1 MATAGKKE
9 NDSAKALTERVRLL
23 SRELEVEAALEKV
36 RSRAMAM
43 RSSDKL
49 AEISAVMFR
58 QIQVLGI
65 DATRCGV
72 GIFDDNHDA
81 MEVWLTTAEA
91 GEKVMRVL
99 DYVNLHIHPVYE
111 NILAARKKK
120 KPYAITVLK
129 GEEVKHYY
137 DTLAAYM
144 EGAGHKALNKE
155 EAFQSF
161 FFEQGAINITTKK
174 PLSEEERAIMVRF
187 AKVFGLIYLRFV
199 DLQKAELQANEAR
212 VEAAL
217 ERVRGRSL
225 AMQKSDELPE
235 VAALLYHELRQ
246 LGAGRHLYS
255 GYAVISE
262 SEPIHHLH
270 LRVPGS
276 KIWEEYSMTV
286 DAAPLYNQIHETWKQ
301 QESFFYRAVGGTELK
316 SLSARARKSNA
327 VITKELNAFKRLA
340 DPTVLY
346 SFNFSEGY
354 LHVASDSLLNDDE
367 EALLLRL
374 AKVFELAFRR
384 FIDIRKAEAQAR
396 EAMIEAALERIR
408 ARAMAMHTSAEL
420 MDVADVLREQM
431 ALLGQPELETSALH
445 FYNEEPDHIVSWRA
459 FRLGTKTTGKI
470 SKGRMAIPKESCRLA
485 KEWVE
490 NFNKGLT
497 EYTLEISGAKQ
508 REWYK
513 ILFHLAPEVG
523 EAMIKRKST
532 AEPRYYHFS
541 TFSGGALLMVAIR
554 PPSDES
560 IYLQRRAAAVFDLAY
575 RRFLDLKQAEELER
589 EARIELALERVR
601 ARAMAMQ
608 RSDELRDLIGIV
620 MDQFHE
626 LGIPVD
632 LANFNFHSRTRD
644 WTMWLAR
651 PGLAYPSLIH
661 LPYIEHPLFDGP
673 RQAVKRG
680 DTFYSDVLTREEGL
694 SAMKHFSAHSS
705 VGDDPPEVKARIRKA
720 AGLARSIEFGTHV
733 SLTISRFDAVP
744 YSDDQNAVLRRLS
757 RVFEQAYTRFIDLQK
772 AEAQAREAQIEA
784 ALERVRAR
792 TMAMHKSEQ
801 LPETAQVLFEQFAA
815 LGELPDRIGIG
826 IFNEQLHVVEWWV
839 TDQAGSQVTH
849 KFNATMLEP
858 THAKAYAAWKQGKD
872 SLVIELTGKA
882 LKEWVR
888 FVKFEVKMPID
899 ESNIKDRRV
908 HHMAFFSAGVLLIS
922 AHEALPAATLQ
933 LLVRFATVFS
943 QTYTRFLDLQKA
955 EAQAREGQIQLA
967 MERVRARTMAM
978 QKSDELPE
986 AANLLFLQVQ
996 SLGMPA
1002 WSAGY
1007 CIWDDDKK
1015 AITLWMSSEGVMQPS
1030 FKLPLTEDPS
1040 CIHFLEAHQRGEAF
1054 YVEAIGGEELVK
1066 HYNYMKSLPV
1076 VGEVLQ
1082 SIIDAGFPLPTFQI
1096 FHCAYFSKGF
1106 LLFITYEPVPDA
1118 HDIFKRFG
1126 KVFEQT
1132 YTRFLDLQKAE
1143 VQAREAQ
1150 IEAALERVR
1159 SRTMA
1164 MHRSEELSECAE
1176 LLFSEL
1182 TKMGGSLWSSGFAI
1196 LENNDQGEGEYRTTD
1211 QFGTREEV
1219 TYIPHTW
1226 DSTMRELYEGWKQ
1239 GKTYHRIDLG
1249 GKAVKE
1255 HYDNMLALPRSG
1267 QVFQAVTDAGSEF
1280 PAWQQ
1285 MHAAYFKQGYLLVI
1299 SLTHYTNSELLVR
1312 FARVFEQTYTRFL
1325 DLQKAEA
1332 QAREAKIEAS
1342 VERVRSRTTAMHRS
1356 DELSEVSALM
1366 YRELQTLGLTSF
1378 INCGYVEIDE
1388 KAGIQNAWMTNAD
1401 GSGVGL
1407 VQLPLF
1413 GDPVFDER
1421 YEAWKRKDP
1430 LFYQSVGGK
1439 LLIKHIEF
1447 STQHYRETELD
1458 DMVRSRFADPTVFY
1472 CSNFSH
1478 GYLHIV
1484 SDSLL
1489 SPEEESLL
1497 IRFTRVFE
1505 QTYTRFLDLQ
1515 KAEAQAREAT
1525 IEAALERVRA
1535 KAMAMHNSHDLAEA
1549 AGTVLGE
1556 LKNLGINPRRFAVGL
1571 VDKASRSVQS
1581 YSFLSSVAGD
1591 TLGLT
1596 GSIVLSGN
1604 PILEK
1609 VYASWE
1615 SGEDFF
1621 TELQGEMYRTYY
1633 EAIAPALS
1641 LPPISQ
1647 AQLEQK
1653 NYGTFICVPV
1663 GYVVAWTEEPIDVAD
1678 VKILKRF
1685 ASIIDLTFRRY
1696 RELQNSEAIAKAAVQ
1711 QASLDRVR
1719 AEIASMRHADD
1730 LQRITPLMWR
1740 ELRTLGVPFFRCG
1753 VLIINEDKQK
1763 LDYYLSTPEGHPLA
1777 ALHLDFN
1784 TPIETVQNALHHW
1797 RRQKEYI
1804 AHWSKEQFV
1813 AFARSMMELGQIQ
1826 TMKSYQGGDK
1836 PPESITLQFIPF
1848 AQGMLYVGSGDALSP
1863 DQINLVHALADAFS
1877 TAYARYEDFTR
1888 LEAAKATVERAL
1900 SELRTTQNQLVQSE
1914 KMASLGEL
1922 TAGIAHEI
1930 QNPLN
1935 FVNNF
1940 SEVSKELLEEMEA
1953 ELKNGKSEDALQ
1965 LAKDIIQNLEKITF
1979 HGKRA
1984 DGIVKSMLQHSRKST
1999 GQKELTDINALC
2011 DEYLRLSY
2019 HGLRAKDK
2027 SFNAKFETDLDPA
2040 VGSLIVL
2047 PQDIGRVV
2055 LNLINNAFYAVTEK
2069 KKTNPDNFEP
2079 TVTVTTRRAGST
2091 VEIEVADNG
2100 NGIPASIKDK
2110 IFQPFFTTKPTG
2122 QGTGLGLSLSYD
2134 IITKVHGGKI
2144 AVETKENLGTTFTI
2158 HLPSS

>member
-72 GIFDDNHDA
+72 GIFDDDHDA
-81 MEVWLTTAEA
+81 MEVWLTTAAA

-144 EGAGHKALNKE
+144 AGAGHKALNKE

-199 DLQKAELQANEAR
+199 DLQKAERQANEAR
-212 VEAAL
+212 VEASL

-225 AMQKSDELPE
+225 AMRTSSELSE
-235 VAALLYHELRQ
+235 TAVMLYKELRSLGVSNFFNCGFVEVDLETGIQHGWMTRPGGKQIEGFQ
-246 LGAGRHLYS
+246 LPLTGDAVLQERFEAWQRKDPVFYQSVGGAELKRHLDFVGPNLNS
-255 GYAVISE
+255 RE
-262 SEPIHHLH
+262 
-270 LRVPGS
+270 
-276 KIWEEYSMTV
+276 V
-286 DAAPLYNQIHETWKQ
+286 DKEIT
-301 QESFFYRAVGGTELK
+301 
-316 SLSARARKSNA
+316 RK
-327 VITKELNAFKRLA
+327 LP
-340 DPTVLY
+340 DPTVFY
-346 SFNFSEGY
+346 AFNFSHGY
-354 LHVASDSLLNDDE
+354 LHIIADSLLNADE
-367 EALLLRL
+367 E
-374 AKVFELAFRR
+374 ELAARFARVFQIAYRR
-384 FIDIRKAEAQAR
+384 FLDLKVAEAQAR
-396 EAMIEAALERIR
+396 EARIEAALERIR
-408 ARAMAMHTSAEL
+408 ARAMAMHSSSEL

-431 ALLGQPELETSALH
+431 AQLGQPELETSALH
-445 FYNEEPDHIVSWRA
+445 FYNEVPDHIVSWRA
-459 FRLGTKTTGKI
+459 FRLGTKTKGKI
-470 SKGRMAIPKESCRLA
+470 SKGRMLIPNDACGLV
-485 KEWVE
+485 KEWLRK
-490 NFNKGLT
+490 FQSGAA
-497 EYTLEISGAKQ
+497 EYTVDVSGNKQ
-508 REWYK
+508 AEWYK
-513 ILFHLAPEVG
+513 ILFRLAPEVG
-523 EAMIKRKST
+523 EAMVKRGTT

-541 TFSGGALLMVAIR
+541 TFSGGALLMVAIKR
-554 PPSDES
+554 PSDES

-575 RRFLDLKQAEELER
+575 RRFLDLKQAEALER

-601 ARAMAMQ
+601 ASTMAMQ
-608 RSDELRDLIGIV
+608 QSEELQKVILVV
-620 MDQFHE
+620 MDQFQH
-626 LGIPVD
+626 LGIPTD
-632 LANFNFHSRTRD
+632 LANFNFYTKTKD
-644 WTMWLAR
+644 WSMWLAR
-651 PGLAYPSLIH
+651 PGFAYPAKIQ
-661 LPYIEHPLFDGP
+661 LPYIKHPLFDGP
-673 RQAVKRG
+673 LKG
-680 DTFYSDVLTREEGL
+680 TFHKGSVYTDVLSQKEGVT
-694 SAMKHFSAHSS
+694 AMKHIVAHPTLR
-705 VGDDPPEVKARIRKA
+705 GDQELRAKMKGAK
-720 AGLARSIEFGTHV
+720 GLARTISFG
-733 SLTISRFDAVP
+733 SRIMLTISRFDAVP
-744 YSDDQNAVLRRLS
+744 YTAEQNAILVRFTK
-757 RVFEQAYTRFIDLQK
+757 VFEQAYTRFLDLQK

-784 ALERVRAR
+784 ALERVRAK

-839 TDQAGSQVTH
+839 TDQMGSQVTH
-849 KFNATMLEP
+849 KFNATLLEP
-858 THAKAYAAWKQGKD
+858 THAKAYAAWKLGKD

-882 LKEWVR
+882 LKEWIR

-922 AHEALPAATLQ
+922 AHEALPEATLQ

-943 QTYTRFLDLQKA
+943 
-955 EAQAREGQIQLA
+955 
-967 MERVRARTMAM
+967 
-978 QKSDELPE
+978 
-986 AANLLFLQVQ
+986 
-996 SLGMPA
+996 
-1002 WSAGY
+1002 
-1007 CIWDDDKK
+1007 
-1015 AITLWMSSEGVMQPS
+1015 
-1030 FKLPLTEDPS
+1030 
-1040 CIHFLEAHQRGEAF
+1040 
-1054 YVEAIGGEELVK
+1054 
-1066 HYNYMKSLPV
+1066 
-1076 VGEVLQ
+1076 
-1082 SIIDAGFPLPTFQI
+1082 
-1096 FHCAYFSKGF
+1096 
-1106 LLFITYEPVPDA
+1106 
-1118 HDIFKRFG
+1118 
-1126 KVFEQT
+1126 
-1132 YTRFLDLQKAE
+1132 
-1143 VQAREAQ
+1143 
-1150 IEAALERVR
+1150 
-1159 SRTMA
+1159 
-1164 MHRSEELSECAE
+1164 
-1176 LLFSEL
+1176 
-1182 TKMGGSLWSSGFAI
+1182 
-1196 LENNDQGEGEYRTTD
+1196 
-1211 QFGTREEV
+1211 
-1219 TYIPHTW
+1219 
-1226 DSTMRELYEGWKQ
+1226 
-1239 GKTYHRIDLG
+1239 
-1249 GKAVKE
+1249 
-1255 HYDNMLALPRSG
+1255 
-1267 QVFQAVTDAGSEF
+1267 
-1280 PAWQQ
+1280 
-1285 MHAAYFKQGYLLVI
+1285 
-1299 SLTHYTNSELLVR
+1299 
-1312 FARVFEQTYTRFL
+1312 
-1325 DLQKAEA
+1325 
-1332 QAREAKIEAS
+1332 
-1342 VERVRSRTTAMHRS
+1342 
-1356 DELSEVSALM
+1356 
-1366 YRELQTLGLTSF
+1366 
-1378 INCGYVEIDE
+1378 
-1388 KAGIQNAWMTNAD
+1388 
-1401 GSGVGL
+1401 
-1407 VQLPLF
+1407 
-1413 GDPVFDER
+1413 
-1421 YEAWKRKDP
+1421 
-1430 LFYQSVGGK
+1430 
-1439 LLIKHIEF
+1439 
-1447 STQHYRETELD
+1447 
-1458 DMVRSRFADPTVFY
+1458 
-1472 CSNFSH
+1472 
-1478 GYLHIV
+1478 
-1484 SDSLL
+1484 
-1489 SPEEESLL
+1489 
-1497 IRFTRVFE
+1497 

-1549 AGTVLGE
+1549 AGTVLSE

-1621 TELQGEMYRTYY
+1621 TELHGEMYRTYY

-1678 VKILKRF
+1678 VKIVKRF

-1777 ALHLDFN
+1777 ALHLHFN

-1797 RRQKEYI
+1797 RQQKEYI
-1804 AHWSKEQFV
+1804 THWSKEQFV

-1848 AQGMLYVGSGDALSP
+1848 AQGMLYVGSGEALSP

-1877 TAYARYEDFTR
+1877 TAYTRYEDFTR
-1888 LEAAKATVERAL
+1888 LEAAKTQVEKTL
-1900 SELRTTQNQLVQSE
+1900 SDLRVTQNQLVQSE

-1940 SEVSKELLEEMEA
+1940 SEVSKELLDEMKEELEKGNA
-1953 ELKNGKSEDALQ
+1953 DDARQ
-1965 LAKDIIQNLEKITF
+1965 IAADVIQNLEKITF

-1999 GQKELTDINALC
+1999 GQKESTDINALC
-2011 DEYLRLSY
+2011 DEYLRLAY

-2027 SFNAKFETDLDPA
+2027 SFNAKFETNLDPA
-2040 VGSLIVL
+2040 VGSLNVL
-2047 PQDIGRVV
+2047 PQEIGRVV
-2055 LNLINNAFYAVTEK
+2055 LNLINNAFYAVSEK
-2069 KKTNPDNFEP
+2069 QKANSQNPVSTYEP
-2079 TVTVTTRRAGST
+2079 TVTLTTTRSDTSVTIA
-2091 VEIEVADNG
+2091 VADNG

-2134 IITKVHGGKI
+2134 IITKGHDGRI
-2144 AVETKENLGTTFTI
+2144 EVETKENQGTTFTI
-2158 HLPSS
+2158 NLPSL